1 MRRSILSTAM
11 LLLVMT
17 SAANANALDN
27 SSLSSDLSAEMEA
40 MKQEAMTQVQQENVK
55 AIADKDALLVNYIKQ
70 EQSQLVNLKCQQ
82 KGNEES

>member
-1 MRRSILSTAM
+1 MRRSILSTAT

-40 MKQEAMTQVQQENVK
+40 MKQ
-55 AIADKDALLVNYIKQ
+55 
-70 EQSQLVNLKCQQ
+70 
-82 KGNEES
+82 